1 MLGIHGGFPELLGGH
16 FAQAFVALH
25 AEVFFSFSENIIE
38 QLTRRGFL
46 DNLWFGGALLG
57 HSFGGLLLGFFDV
70 LALGVAEL
78 FAVAASWSRFRD
90 RFDDKRWLKIRL
102 DLLKF
107 REQLAVLG
115 CGGELP
121 VDKVLGALRGDVAHF
136 PKLVLFVKAALHVLD
151 LPLFF
156 NSILPPLQLFD
167 ILGLC

>member
-25 AEVFFSFSENIIE
+25 AEVFFAFSENVIE

-46 DNLWFGGALLG
+46 DDLRLGGTLLG
-57 HSFGGLLLGFFDV
+57 HGFGGFLLGFFDV

-121 VDKVLGALRGDVAHF
+121 VDKVLGALRVDVAHF
-136 PKLVLFVKAALHVLD
+136 PTVVLFVKAALDFLG
-151 LPLFF
+151 LLLFLNF
-156 NSILPPLQLFD
+156 LWLLFLLFD
-167 ILGLC
+167 FFW